1 MYFYQ
6 IIVSLLKAFCHISLA
21 HQRKLAFCCVVL
33 CCVGGVGAGGVGG
46 RGVLFL
52 LMYQLMPLIISFQCS
67 LFIVLI
73 G

>member
-21 HQRKLAFCCVVL
+21 HQRKLAFCCVVF
-33 CCVGGVGAGGVGG
+33 GGRGVGAGGVGG